1 MPGNK
6 STIRNDEATSTDLLD
21 RGQYADVFAQMAGE
35 CDTPL
40 VIGLYGTW
48 GVGKTS
54 LMKMIAKGIAE
65 NNVQPVWFEAWQ
77 HQFDENPA
85 VALMHKVVEEFN
97 LGEEGR
103 KLLAVIAGA
112 FGSVLLKATTTLGIK
127 DIDAL
132 GERYE
137 KERFLTRDA
146 QVKLKEHFEKLIKAA
161 RAKHG
166 KRIAF
171 FIDDLDRCMPETTL
185 ALLESLKL
193 YLNLDG
199 CVYFLGV
206 DRHALETSIRH
217 KYEKLDVG
225 EADYL
230 DKIIQLPFTI
240 PPIDSA
246 FMVKFITELLHD
258 EELKGCS
265 DILNHGMEGNPRHV
279 VRFVNTLT
287 LNHKLAKAK
296 GIQGYSP
303 EVLALLLLIQLRD
316 QGLYRLVCRKP
327 ERLRLLKEDNEDE
340 WKLLE
345 KSPLDKERF
354 KNVLGNVDVPDDE
367 TVNNHIHL
375 TNILRVSE
383 DACMDDIAQSSRQG
397 AVKRK
402 TAQQRVAPAS
412 KLTEAPTEADF
423 SNEDL
428 SGKDLRGANLAG
440 KYFESYD
447 LSKALM
453 MEADLSNAYL
463 THASLIATD
472 LTGADLTDAN
482 LEGADLTGANLT
494 GANLKGADLTAA
506 NLIGANLIEADLSMA
521 DLTGADLTA
530 TDLGGANLKGADL
543 TAADLSMADL
553 SNARGLTKEQV
564 DSAITNKN
572 TRLPDYLK

>member
-6 STIRNDEATSTDLLD
+6 STLRNDEATSEDLLD
-21 RGQYADVFAQMAGE
+21 RGQYADVFAQMAVD

-146 QVKLKEHFEKLIKAA
+146 QVKLKEHFEELIKKA
-161 RAKHG
+161 RAKQG

-185 ALLESLKL
+185 SLLESLKL

-206 DRHALETSIRH
+206 DRHALEMSIRH

-240 PPIDSA
+240 PPIDNAS
-246 FMVKFITELLHD
+246 MEKFITELLHD
-258 EELKGCS
+258 EELRSCS

-287 LNHKLAKAK
+287 LNHMLAKAK

-303 EVLALLLLIQLRD
+303 KVLALLLLIQLRD

-327 ERLRLLKEDNEDE
+327 ERLRLLKEDNEEE
-340 WKLLE
+340 WKHLD

-354 KNVLGNVDVPDDE
+354 KDVLQGVDIPDDG
-367 TVNNHIHL
+367 TVSNHIHL
-375 TNILRVSE
+375 TQVVRVSE
-383 DACMDDIAQSSRQG
+383 DAVMEDMAQSDRQG
-397 AVKRK
+397 TVKLK
-402 TAQQRVAPAS
+402 TAQQRAAPAS
-412 KLTEAPTEADF
+412 ESTEVGAGR
-423 SNEDL
+423 DL
-428 SGKDLRGANLAG
+428 SGRDFRGADLQKKDLQYYNLTKADLREANLRGTDLRGANL
-440 KYFESYD
+440 
-447 LSKALM
+447 SKANLRG
-453 MEADLSNAYL
+453 ADLTGTDL
-463 THASLIATD
+463 TYADLGDTDLTKAKLREAELSGAD
-472 LTGADLTDAN
+472 LTGADLT
-482 LEGADLTGANLT
+482 GADLARANLR
-494 GANLKGADLTAA
+494 G
-506 NLIGANLIEADLSMA
+506 A

-530 TDLGGANLKGADL
+530 ADLTKADLRGADL
-543 TAADLSMADL
+543 RDV
-553 SNARGLTKEQV
+553 RKLTKKQL
-564 DSAITNKN
+564 DSAIIDEETK
-572 TRLPDYLK
+572 LPEYLK